1 MSERLLTPNNWQSL
15 VDLYLNLLGRGE
27 GLRRRP
33 TTINELLAAN
43 LFLRGSPDYQVT
55 VNKEGRK
62 FNFARG
68 EHSCS
73 LWCDLDGQ
81 TENVFA
87 SWGPTIEGPTPEED
101 IVEPHLVLPPQT
113 DSVFLNVAVPFHSEY
128 PDVAVFGCVD
138 GENGQKIPLAGSP
151 ESLNAQIIRGGSGK
165 VFMWKGME
173 YHAISVS
180 PEIVFQD
187 GQPTYLKPDNLLNLS
202 RGGVYLIVV
211 RGKTRMNYTPP
222 PPQPPPNLWELL
234 KRDGFRFDT
243 TREGGTLGVK
253 GITRSYQPPASTA
266 AKIQYGRHEGTG
278 SSTDFD
284 FAWQTAVPVFFRL
297 RVSREIPPLQ
307 GTQEWVAWV
316 NSQMEV
322 GPRYSTVV
330 CNYCNRQVG
339 PEVAVVENGR
349 LSPKCSCPGC
359 GASSFSVVEYRRVK
373 RD

>member
-1 MSERLLTPNNWQSL
+1 MSERLLTPHNWQSL
-15 VDLYLNLLGRGE
+15 VDLYPNLLGRYE

-33 TTINELLAAN
+33 TTVYELLAAN
-43 LFLRGSPDYQVT
+43 LFLRGSPDYQIT
-55 VNKEGRK
+55 VNKEGRE
-62 FNFARG
+62 FNFVRDK
-68 EHSCS
+68 HSCS

-81 TENVFA
+81 TENVFVG
-87 SWGPTIEGPTPEED
+87 WGSTIEGPTPKED

-113 DSVFLNVAVPFHSEY
+113 DSVFLNVAVPFNSDY

-187 GQPTYLKPDNLLNLS
+187 GQPTYLKPDDLLNLS

-211 RGKTRMNYTPP
+211 RGKIRMKYTSP
-222 PPQPPPNLWELL
+222 PPQPPPDVGD
-234 KRDGFRFDT
+234 DGFGFNTIRK
-243 TREGGTLGVK
+243 EVTLGVN
-253 GITRSYQPPASTA
+253 GITRSYQTPASA
-266 AKIQYGRHEGTG
+266 AARVQYGRHEGTG
-278 SSTDFD
+278 SSCDFD
-284 FAWQTAVPVFFRL
+284 FAWQTAVPVFLRL
-297 RVSREIPPLQ
+297 RVSRKIPPLP
-307 GTQEWVAWV
+307 GTQEWVAWT
-316 NSQMEV
+316 NSQQEV

-339 PEVAVVENGR
+339 SEVAVIENGR
-349 LSPKCSCPGC
+349 LSPKSSCPGC
-359 GASSFSVVEYRRVK
+359 GASSFSVVEYRRVN